1 MHHFGEA
8 KDQEGEGF
16 ALGGLSRNQ
25 TQGDEIRPTGKMSFR
40 LAIMHSIMSQYGI
53 LECAWD
59 GWSKCEVLIEMALQ
73 LVVHAVRFK

>member
-40 LAIMHSIMSQYGI
+40 LAIIMSQYGI
-53 LECAWD
+53 LVIEEQDFRSVHEMD
-59 GWSKCEVLIEMALQ
+59 GRS
-73 LVVHAVRFK
+73 VRS